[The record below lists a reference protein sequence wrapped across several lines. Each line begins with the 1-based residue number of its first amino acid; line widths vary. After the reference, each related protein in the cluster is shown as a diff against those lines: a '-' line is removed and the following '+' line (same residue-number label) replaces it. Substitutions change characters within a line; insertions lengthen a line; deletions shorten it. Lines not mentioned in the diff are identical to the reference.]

1 MPRDPL
7 DAVLR
12 VRRMAVDT
20 ARRHLAESLTIEEA
34 ARQRVAAAEA
44 RIESELQVAADL
56 ATGDGAVEAFAA
68 WLPIGRALVVAARA
82 EHDKTLTDVNMARAA
97 VTVARA
103 AAAAAADLQSRR
115 AADRAALAE
124 RRAQNAMDE
133 IASRAGSD
141 GEGRS

>member
-12 VRRMAVDT
+12 IRRMAVDA
-20 ARRHLAESLTIEEA
+20 ARRHLADSLTIEEA
-34 ARQRVAAAEA
+34 ARKRVAAAEA
-44 RIESELQVAADL
+44 RIESEAAVAADL
-56 ATGDGAVEAFAA
+56 ATGDAAVEAFAA
-68 WLPIGRALVVAARA
+68 WLPVGRAIVGAAQA
-82 EHDKTLTDVNMARAA
+82 EHEKALTDVNMARAA

-103 AAAAAADLQSRR
+103 SAAAAADLQSRR

-133 IASRAGSD
+133 VASRVRSD
-141 GEGRS
+141 GEA